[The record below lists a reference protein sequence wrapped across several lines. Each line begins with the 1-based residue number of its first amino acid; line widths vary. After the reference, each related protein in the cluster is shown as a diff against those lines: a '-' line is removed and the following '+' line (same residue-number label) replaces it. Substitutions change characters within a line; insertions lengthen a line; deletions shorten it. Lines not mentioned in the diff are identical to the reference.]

1 MNSKSIKVIAPATVA
16 NVGPGFDIMGFAIN
30 TPVEEMI
37 VRLTDQAGIK
47 IMKISGDKNRLP
59 LDIKKNTATVA
70 LIHMLSK
77 LNMKIGVELEIKKNI
92 ISGSGLGSSAASAVA
107 APFALNEL
115 LDRPF
120 TKHQLMEFALL
131 GEQIASGSIH
141 ADNVAPCLFGGFILI
156 RGYNPTDIIQLSSP
170 KKLFCTV
177 LHPQFEI
184 KTSEARRL
192 IKKKLPL
199 KDVITQ
205 TGNAAGLIA
214 GLLKSDYNLIKRSM
228 IDLIAEPARATL
240 IPGFYE
246 IKEAAMNTGSIG
258 CSISGSGPAIFAFST
273 SQEDADKIGRAMKKV
288 SSKYVK
294 KNIVYVSPINTVG
307 PQVVG

>member
-1 MNSKSIKVIAPATVA
+1 MSSKSIKVSVPATIA

-47 IMKISGDKNRLP
+47 ITKISGDKNRLP
-59 LDIKKNTATVA
+59 LDIRKNTATVA
-70 LIHMLSK
+70 LVHMLSK
-77 LNMKIGVELEIKKNI
+77 LDMKIGVELEIKKKI

-115 LDRPF
+115 LGKPF
-120 TKHQLMEFALL
+120 TKHELLEFALL
-131 GEQIASGSIH
+131 GEKIASGSIH
-141 ADNVAPCLFGGFILI
+141 ADNVAPCLFGGFVLI

-214 GLLKSDYNLIKRSM
+214 GLLKSDYDLIKRSM
-228 IDLIAEPARATL
+228 IDLIAEPARAAL

-246 IKEAAMNTGSIG
+246 IKESAMNAGAIG
-258 CSISGSGPAIFAFST
+258 CSISGSGPAIFAFSM
-273 SQEDADKIGRAMKKV
+273 SQEGADKTGRAMKKV

-294 KNIVYVSPINTVG
+294 KNIVYVSPINTTG
-307 PQVVG
+307 PQVIG

>member
-1 MNSKSIKVIAPATVA
+1 MKSKSITVSAPATVS

-30 TPVEEMI
+30 TAVEEMT
-37 VRLTDQAGIK
+37 VSLTDKPGIRIK
-47 IMKISGDKNRLP
+47 KISGDKNGLP
-59 LDIKKNTATVA
+59 FDIKKNTATVA
-70 LIHMLSK
+70 LTHMISK
-77 LNMKIGVELEIKKNI
+77 LGTNIGVELEIKKKM

-115 LDRPF
+115 LGRPF
-120 TKHQLMEFALL
+120 TKDGLLEFALL
-131 GEQIASGSIH
+131 GEEVASGCIH
-141 ADNVAPCLFGGFILI
+141 ADNVGPCLYGGFVLI
-156 RGYNPTDIIQLSSP
+156 RGYNPPDLVHLSSP
-170 KKLFCTV
+170 KKLFCTI

-184 KTSEARRL
+184 KTAEARKL
-192 IKKKLPL
+192 IRKQLPL

-214 GLLKSDYNLIKRSM
+214 ALLKSDYELIKRSLN
-228 IDLIAEPARATL
+228 DLIAEPARATL

-246 IKEAAMNTGSIG
+246 IKEAALNAGSIG

-273 SQEDADKIGRAMKKV
+273 SMDDAVKIGDAMKKV

-294 KNIVYVSPINTVG
+294 KNVVHVSPINTVG
-307 PQVVG
+307 PRVMG

>member
-1 MNSKSIKVIAPATVA
+1 MKSKSIKVIVPATIS

-30 TPVEEMI
+30 TPIEEM
-37 VRLTDQAGIK
+37 VLRLTDKPGIK
-47 IMKISGDKNRLP
+47 ISSITGDKNRLP

-70 LIHMLSK
+70 LRHMISK
-77 LNMKIGVELEIKKNI
+77 LDINLGIELEIRKKI

-115 LDRPF
+115 LGKPF
-120 TKHQLMEFALL
+120 SKHELMEFALL
-131 GEQIASGSIH
+131 GEKIASGSIH

-156 RGYNPTDIIQLSSP
+156 RGYNPTDIVQLSSP
-170 KKLFCTV
+170 KKLFCTI

-184 KTSEARRL
+184 KTCEARKL
-192 IKKKLPL
+192 IRKNYSL

-205 TGNAAGLIA
+205 TGNAAGLVT
-214 GLLKSDYNLIKRSM
+214 GLLKSDYNLIKRSLN
-228 IDLIAEPARATL
+228 DLIAEPVHAKL

-246 IKEAAMNTGSIG
+246 IKNAAMENGSIG

-273 SQEDADKIGRAMKKV
+273 SEKEGKKIGKAMKQV

-294 KNIVYVSPINTVG
+294 KNNVYISSINSDG
-307 PQVVG
+307 PKVIG

>member
-1 MNSKSIKVIAPATVA
+1 MKLKSIKVVAPATIA

-37 VRLTDQAGIK
+37 LRLTGKPGIK
-47 IMKISGDKNRLP
+47 ISRITGDKNGLP
-59 LDIKKNTATVA
+59 TDINKNTATVA
-70 LIHMLSK
+70 LMHMISK
-77 LNMKIGVELEIKKNI
+77 LDNKLGVELEIRKKI

-115 LDRPF
+115 LGKPF
-120 TKHQLMEFALL
+120 TKYELLEFALL
-131 GEQIASGSIH
+131 GEKIASGSIH
-141 ADNVAPCLFGGFILI
+141 ADNVAPCLFGGFVLI

-192 IKKKLPL
+192 IKKKFPL

-205 TGNAAGLIA
+205 TGNAAGLVA
-214 GLLKSDYNLIKRSM
+214 GLLKSDYDLIKRSM
-228 IDLIAEPARATL
+228 YDLIAEPARATL

-246 IKEAAMNTGSIG
+246 IKESAMNAGSIG
-258 CSISGSGPAIFAFST
+258 CSISGSGPAVFAFST
-273 SQEDADKIGRAMKKV
+273 SEKDGRKIGKAMKQV
-288 SSKYVK
+288 SLKYVK
-294 KNIVYVSPINTVG
+294 KNNVYISSINTVG
-307 PQVVG
+307 PKVIG

>member
-1 MNSKSIKVIAPATVA
+1 MSSKSIKVSVPATVA

-37 VRLTDQAGIK
+37 VRLTNQAGIK
-47 IMKISGDKNRLP
+47 ITKISGDKNRLP

-70 LIHMLSK
+70 LVHMLSK
-77 LNMKIGVELEIKKNI
+77 LEMKIGVELEIKKKI

-115 LDRPF
+115 LGKPF
-120 TKHQLMEFALL
+120 TKHELLEFALL
-131 GEQIASGSIH
+131 GEKIASGSIH
-141 ADNVAPCLFGGFILI
+141 ADNVAPCLFGGFVLI
-156 RGYNPTDIIQLSSP
+156 RGYYPTDIIQLSSP

-214 GLLKSDYNLIKRSM
+214 GLLKSDYDLIKRSM
-228 IDLIAEPARATL
+228 CDLIAEPVRAAL

-246 IKEAAMNTGSIG
+246 IKESAMNAGSIG
-258 CSISGSGPAIFAFST
+258 CSISGSGPAIFAFSM
-273 SQEDADKIGRAMKKV
+273 SLEDAEKIGRAMKKA
-288 SSKYVK
+288 SSKHVQ
-294 KNIVYVSPINTVG
+294 KNIVYVSPINRIG
-307 PQVVG
+307 PQVIG

>member
-1 MNSKSIKVIAPATVA
+1 MSSKSIKVVVPATVS

-37 VRLTDQAGIK
+37 VRLTDKPGIRILK
-47 IMKISGDKNRLP
+47 ITGDKSGIP
-59 LDIKKNTATVA
+59 FDIKKNTATVA
-70 LIHMLSK
+70 LTNMLSS
-77 LNMKIGVELEIKKNI
+77 LQINIGIELEIRKKI

-120 TKHQLMEFALL
+120 TKYELMEFALL
-131 GEQIASGSIH
+131 GEKIAAGSIH

-156 RGYNPTDIIQLSSP
+156 RGYNPTDIIKLSSP
-170 KKLFCTV
+170 KKLFCTI

-184 KTSEARRL
+184 KTSEARKLIMKRL
-192 IKKKLPL
+192 PM

-205 TGNAAGLIA
+205 TGNAAGLVA
-214 GLLKSDYNLIKRSM
+214 GLLKSDYDLIKRSM
-228 IDLIAEPARATL
+228 NDLIAEPVRAKL

-246 IKEAAMNTGSIG
+246 IKKAALNAESIG
-258 CSISGSGPAIFAFST
+258 CSISGSGPAMFAFST
-273 SQEDADKIGRAMKKV
+273 SKENAEKIGKEMKKV

-294 KNIVYVSPINTVG
+294 KNIVYNSAIDKVG
-307 PQVVG
+307 PQVIG

>member
-1 MNSKSIKVIAPATVA
+1 MSSKSIKVIVPATVS
-16 NVGPGFDIMGFAIN
+16 NVGPGFDIMGFAID
-30 TPVEEMI
+30 TTVEEMV
-37 VRLTDQAGIK
+37 VRLTEKPGIK
-47 IMKISGDKNRLP
+47 IRKISGFNKKLP

-77 LNMKIGVELEIKKNI
+77 LDVNTGVELEIKKKI

-115 LDRPF
+115 LGRPF
-120 TKHQLMEFALL
+120 TKHELMDFSLL
-131 GEQIASGSIH
+131 GEEVASGCIH
-141 ADNVAPCLFGGFILI
+141 ADNVAPCLFGGFVLI

-170 KKLFCTV
+170 KKLFCTI

-184 KTSEARRL
+184 KTSEARGL

-214 GLLKSDYNLIKRSM
+214 GILKSDYNLIKRSM
-228 IDLIAEPARATL
+228 HDLIAEPARATL
-240 IPGFYE
+240 IPGFSE
-246 IKEAAMNTGSIG
+246 IKKAAMNAGSIG
-258 CSISGSGPAIFAFST
+258 CSISGSGPAIFAFSLSLET
-273 SQEDADKIGRAMKKV
+273 ADKIGKAMKKV
-288 SSKYVK
+288 SSKYVE
-294 KNIVYVSPINTVG
+294 KNIIYVSKINTTG
-307 PQVVG
+307 PQIIG

>member
-1 MNSKSIKVIAPATVA
+1 MKSKSIKVIVPATVS

-37 VRLTDQAGIK
+37 LRLTDKPRIK
-47 IMKISGDKNRLP
+47 ILKITGDKNGLP

-70 LIHMLSK
+70 LMHMISK
-77 LNMKIGVELEIKKNI
+77 LDNKLGVELEIKKKM

-115 LDRPF
+115 LGRPF
-120 TKHQLMEFALL
+120 TKHELLEFALL
-131 GEQIASGSIH
+131 GEEIASGCIH

-156 RGYNPTDIIQLSSP
+156 RGYNPTDIIQLPSP
-170 KKLFCTV
+170 KELFCTI

-184 KTSEARRL
+184 KTSEARKL
-192 IKKKLPL
+192 IKKKFLL

-205 TGNAAGLIA
+205 TGNAAGLVTGI
-214 GLLKSDYNLIKRSM
+214 LKSDYGLIKRSLN
-228 IDLIAEPARATL
+228 DLIAEPARATL

-246 IKEAAMNTGSIG
+246 IKKAALENGSIG

-273 SQEDADKIGRAMKKV
+273 SENDGTKIGKAMKQV
-288 SSKYVK
+288 SSKYVRE
-294 KNIVYVSPINTVG
+294 NIIYVSSINTVG
-307 PQVVG
+307 PKVIG

>member
-1 MNSKSIKVIAPATVA
+1 MSSKSIKVVVPATVS

-37 VRLTDQAGIK
+37 VRLTDKPGIK
-47 IMKISGDKNRLP
+47 ILKITGDKSGIP
-59 LDIKKNTATVA
+59 FDVKKNTATVA
-70 LIHMLSK
+70 LT
-77 LNMKIGVELEIKKNI
+77 NMISSLRINIGIEIEIRKKI

-120 TKHQLMEFALL
+120 TKYELMEFALL
-131 GEQIASGSIH
+131 GEKVAAGSIH

-156 RGYNPTDIIQLSSP
+156 RGYNPADIIELPSP
-170 KKLFCTV
+170 KKLFCTI
-177 LHPQFEI
+177 LHPQFEV
-184 KTSEARRL
+184 KTSEARKL
-192 IKKKLPL
+192 IKKIMPM
-199 KDVITQ
+199 KDVIAQ

-214 GLLKSDYNLIKRSM
+214 GLMKSDYDLIKRSM
-228 IDLIAEPARATL
+228 IDLIAEPARAKL

-246 IKEAAMNTGSIG
+246 IKEAALNSGSIG
-258 CSISGSGPAIFAFST
+258 CSISGSGPAMFAFST
-273 SQEDADKIGRAMKKV
+273 SKENAEKIGNAMKRV

-294 KNIVYVSPINTVG
+294 KNIVYNSAINKVG
-307 PQVVG
+307 PKVIG

>member
-1 MNSKSIKVIAPATVA
+1 MSSKSIKVVVPATVS

-37 VRLTDQAGIK
+37 VRLTDKPGIRILK
-47 IMKISGDKNRLP
+47 ITGDKSGIP
-59 LDIKKNTATVA
+59 FDIKKNTATVA
-70 LIHMLSK
+70 LTNMLSS
-77 LNMKIGVELEIKKNI
+77 LQINIGIELEIRKKI

-120 TKHQLMEFALL
+120 TKYELMEFALL
-131 GEQIASGSIH
+131 GEKIAAGSIH

-156 RGYNPTDIIQLSSP
+156 RGYNPTDIIKLSSP
-170 KKLFCTV
+170 KKLFCTI

-184 KTSEARRL
+184 KTSEARKLIMKRL
-192 IKKKLPL
+192 PM

-205 TGNAAGLIA
+205 TGNAAGLVA
-214 GLLKSDYNLIKRSM
+214 GLLKSDYDLIKRSM
-228 IDLIAEPARATL
+228 NDLIAEPVRAKL

-246 IKEAAMNTGSIG
+246 IKRTALNAESIG
-258 CSISGSGPAIFAFST
+258 CSISGSGPAMFAFST
-273 SQEDADKIGRAMKKV
+273 SKENAEKIGKEMKKV

-294 KNIVYVSPINTVG
+294 KNIVYNSAIDKVG
-307 PQVVG
+307 PQVIG

>member
-1 MNSKSIKVIAPATVA
+1 MSSKSIKVIVPATVS

-37 VRLTDQAGIK
+37 LRLTGKPGIK
-47 IMKISGDKNRLP
+47 ILRITGDKKGLP
-59 LDIKKNTATVA
+59 TDINKNTATVA
-70 LIHMLSK
+70 LMHMISELDNK
-77 LNMKIGVELEIKKNI
+77 LGVELEIKKKI

-115 LDRPF
+115 LGKPF
-120 TKHQLMEFALL
+120 TKHELLEFALL
-131 GEQIASGSIH
+131 GEKIASGSIH

-156 RGYNPTDIIQLSSP
+156 RGYNPTDIVQLSSP
-170 KKLFCTV
+170 RKLFCTI

-184 KTSEARRL
+184 KTSEARKL
-192 IKKKLPL
+192 IKKKFPL
-199 KDVITQ
+199 KDVIAQ
-205 TGNAAGLIA
+205 TGNAAGLVTGI
-214 GLLKSDYNLIKRSM
+214 LKSDYDLIKRSM
-228 IDLIAEPARATL
+228 HDLIAEPARATL

-246 IKEAAMNTGSIG
+246 IKKAAMENDSIG

-273 SQEDADKIGRAMKKV
+273 SEEDADKIGIAMKKV

-294 KNIVYVSPINTVG
+294 KNIVYVSPINRTG
-307 PQVVG
+307 PQVIG

>member
-1 MNSKSIKVIAPATVA
+1 MSSKSIKVVVPATVS

-37 VRLTDQAGIK
+37 VRLTDKPGIRILK
-47 IMKISGDKNRLP
+47 ITGDKSGIP
-59 LDIKKNTATVA
+59 FDIKKNTATVA
-70 LIHMLSK
+70 LTNMLSS
-77 LNMKIGVELEIKKNI
+77 LQINIGIELEIRKKI

-120 TKHQLMEFALL
+120 TKYELMEFALL
-131 GEQIASGSIH
+131 GEKIAAGSIH

-156 RGYNPTDIIQLSSP
+156 RGYNPTDIIKLSSP
-170 KKLFCTV
+170 KKLFCTI

-184 KTSEARRL
+184 KTSEARKLIMKRL
-192 IKKKLPL
+192 PM

-205 TGNAAGLIA
+205 TGNAAGLVA
-214 GLLKSDYNLIKRSM
+214 GLLKSDYDLIKRSM
-228 IDLIAEPARATL
+228 NDLIAEPVRAKL

-246 IKEAAMNTGSIG
+246 IKKAALNAESIG
-258 CSISGSGPAIFAFST
+258 CSISGSGPAMFAFST
-273 SQEDADKIGRAMKKV
+273 SKENAEKIGKEMKKV

-294 KNIVYVSPINTVG
+294 KNIVYNSAIDKVG
-307 PQVVG
+307 PHVIG

>member
-1 MNSKSIKVIAPATVA
+1 MRSKSIKVVVPATVS

-30 TPVEEMI
+30 TTIEEMV
-37 VRLTDQAGIK
+37 VRLTDKPGIK
-47 IMKISGDKNRLP
+47 IKKIMGDNNGLP

-77 LNMKIGVELEIKKNI
+77 LKMKIGVELEIKKKI

-115 LDRPF
+115 LGRPY
-120 TKHQLMEFALL
+120 TKHELMEFSLL
-131 GEQIASGSIH
+131 GEEAASGSIH
-141 ADNVAPCLFGGFILI
+141 ADNVAPCLFGGFVLI
-156 RGYNPTDIIQLSSP
+156 RGYKPTDIIQLSPP
-170 KKLFCTV
+170 KKLFCTI

-192 IKKKLPL
+192 IKKKVSL

-214 GLLKSDYNLIKRSM
+214 GLLKSDYSLIKRSM
-228 IDLIAEPARATL
+228 NDLIAEPARASL

-246 IKEAAMNTGSIG
+246 IKNSAMDAGSIG
-258 CSISGSGPAIFAFST
+258 CSISGSGPAIFAFSM

-288 SSKYVK
+288 SSKYIE
-294 KNIVYVSPINTVG
+294 KNIVYVSTINTAG
-307 PQVVG
+307 PKVVG

>member
-1 MNSKSIKVIAPATVA
+1 MKLKSIKVVAPATIA
-16 NVGPGFDIMGFAIN
+16 NVGPGYDIMGFAIN

-37 VRLTDQAGIK
+37 LRLTGKPGIK
-47 IMKISGDKNRLP
+47 ISRITGDKNGLP
-59 LDIKKNTATVA
+59 TDINKNTATVA
-70 LIHMLSK
+70 LIHMISK
-77 LNMKIGVELEIKKNI
+77 LDNKLGVELEIRKKI

-115 LDRPF
+115 LGKPF
-120 TKHQLMEFALL
+120 TKHELLEFALL
-131 GEQIASGSIH
+131 GEKIASGSIH

-170 KKLFCTV
+170 KKIFCTV

-192 IKKKLPL
+192 IKKKFPL

-205 TGNAAGLIA
+205 TGNAAGLVA
-214 GLLKSDYNLIKRSM
+214 GLMKSDYNLIKRSM
-228 IDLIAEPARATL
+228 HDLIAEPARATL
-240 IPGFYE
+240 IPGYYE
-246 IKEAAMNTGSIG
+246 IKESAMNAGSIG
-258 CSISGSGPAIFAFST
+258 CSISGSGPAIFAFSM
-273 SQEDADKIGRAMKKV
+273 SLEDAEKIGKAMKQA

-294 KNIVYVSPINTVG
+294 RNNVYVSSINTVG
-307 PQVVG
+307 PKVIG

>member
-1 MNSKSIKVIAPATVA
+1 MKLKSIKVVAPATVS

-30 TPVEEMI
+30 TPIEEMTL
-37 VRLTDQAGIK
+37 RLTNKSGIRITK
-47 IMKISGDKNRLP
+47 IIGDKNGLP
-59 LDIKKNTATVA
+59 YEIKKNTASVA
-70 LIHMLSK
+70 LMHMISK
-77 LNMKIGVELEIKKNI
+77 LNDNFGVELEIRKKM

-115 LDRPF
+115 LGRPF
-120 TKHQLMEFALL
+120 TKNELLEFALL
-131 GEQIASGSIH
+131 GEEIASGSIH

-156 RGYNPTDIIQLSSP
+156 RGYNPTDIVQLSSP
-170 KKLFCTV
+170 RKLFCTI

-184 KTSEARRL
+184 KTSEARKL
-192 IKKKLPL
+192 IKKKFPL

-205 TGNAAGLIA
+205 TGNAAGLVTGI
-214 GLLKSDYNLIKRSM
+214 LKSDYDLIKRSLN
-228 IDLIAEPARATL
+228 DLIAEPARATL

-246 IKEAAMNTGSIG
+246 IKESAMNAGSIG

-273 SQEDADKIGRAMKKV
+273 SEEDANKIGRAMKKI

-294 KNIVYVSPINTVG
+294 KNIVYVSPINRTG
-307 PQVVG
+307 PQVIG

>member
-1 MNSKSIKVIAPATVA
+1 M
-16 NVGPGFDIMGFAIN
+16 
-30 TPVEEMI
+30 
-37 VRLTDQAGIK
+37 
-47 IMKISGDKNRLP
+47 
-59 LDIKKNTATVA
+59 
-70 LIHMLSK
+70 
-77 LNMKIGVELEIKKNI
+77 

-115 LDRPF
+115 LGRPF
-120 TKHQLMEFALL
+120 SKHELLEFALL
-131 GEQIASGSIH
+131 GEEIASGCIH

-170 KKLFCTV
+170 KKLFCTI

-184 KTSEARRL
+184 KTSEARKL
-192 IKKKLPL
+192 IKKKFPL

-205 TGNAAGLIA
+205 TGNAAGLVTGI
-214 GLLKSDYNLIKRSM
+214 LKSDYDLIKRSLS
-228 IDLIAEPARATL
+228 DLIAEPARAKL

-246 IKEAAMNTGSIG
+246 IKNAAMENGSIG

-273 SQEDADKIGRAMKKV
+273 SEKDGTKIGKAMKRV

-294 KNIVYVSPINTVG
+294 ENIVHVSSINTVG
-307 PQVVG
+307 PKVIE